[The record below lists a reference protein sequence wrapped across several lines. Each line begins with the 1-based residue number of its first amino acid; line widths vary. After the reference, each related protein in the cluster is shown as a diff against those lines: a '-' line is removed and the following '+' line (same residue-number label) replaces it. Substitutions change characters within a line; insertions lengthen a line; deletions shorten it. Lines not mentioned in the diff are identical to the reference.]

1 MKTKE
6 EGKQFYLFI
15 NKLRLKRRCSLQQLC
30 EGLCTSQEA
39 SYLESGKRLLNKL
52 LQDAIVE
59 RLGIGAEDYEHF
71 LGYME
76 YDRWEARQ
84 RILHN
89 ITFEQGERAKGLL
102 MEYCAKYVEDSGTEK
117 RLEKQF
123 YLSMLA
129 QIRRYDGASEEELR
143 LLFEEAIRLT
153 VPALEHKSISQ
164 QILSLKELNLI
175 LEAEQYREGG
185 ERLSR
190 YREVVEYIEG
200 AGMDGRGMA
209 KIYPKAVFFLCRSRI
224 AARGVQ
230 PLSVSDTT
238 MLLRYCNC
246 AVDVLRSNYRMYF
259 LWELLDMRV
268 QLLEQLAEWFKSSG
282 EPEKADSLGV
292 FYQENIEW
300 KEMLEQI
307 YGEYQVPKETFEY
320 CYLYVMKGVYCIND
334 VIRIRRLMLGMKLG
348 ELCDGI
354 CDRKTL
360 RRLERRETMPQKAI
374 VERLFERLGLSGELT
389 RTELITDDP
398 DARRLMEQMRGLEN
412 DRQWEAAED
421 LLKQIKTRVSMDI
434 RSNRQALMRGDII
447 LHWKKG
453 EFGNDEFC
461 RQMRGVLELTI
472 PFRAFLME
480 GEKYLTHEEQY
491 CAQNLYTT

>member
-117 RLEKQF
+117 RLE
-123 YLSMLA
+123 
-129 QIRRYDGASEEELR
+129 
-143 LLFEEAIRLT
+143 
-153 VPALEHKSISQ
+153 HKSISQ

-209 KIYPKAVFFLCRSRI
+209 KIYPKAVFFLCRCRI
-224 AARGVQ
+224 AARGYSRY
-230 PLSVSDTT
+230 LS
-238 MLLRYCNC
+238 L
-246 AVDVLRSNYRMYF
+246 
-259 LWELLDMRV
+259 
-268 QLLEQLAEWFKSSG
+268 
-282 EPEKADSLGV
+282 
-292 FYQENIEW
+292 
-300 KEMLEQI
+300 
-307 YGEYQVPKETFEY
+307 
-320 CYLYVMKGVYCIND
+320 
-334 VIRIRRLMLGMKLG
+334 IRQ
-348 ELCDGI
+348 C
-354 CDRKTL
+354 
-360 RRLERRETMPQKAI
+360 
-374 VERLFERLGLSGELT
+374 S
-389 RTELITDDP
+389 
-398 DARRLMEQMRGLEN
+398 
-412 DRQWEAAED
+412 
-421 LLKQIKTRVSMDI
+421 
-434 RSNRQALMRGDII
+434 
-447 LHWKKG
+447 
-453 EFGNDEFC
+453 
-461 RQMRGVLELTI
+461 
-472 PFRAFLME
+472 
-480 GEKYLTHEEQY
+480 
-491 CAQNLYTT
+491 

>member
-1 MKTKE
+1 
-6 EGKQFYLFI
+6 
-15 NKLRLKRRCSLQQLC
+15 
-30 EGLCTSQEA
+30 
-39 SYLESGKRLLNKL
+39 
-52 LQDAIVE
+52 
-59 RLGIGAEDYEHF
+59 
-71 LGYME
+71 
-76 YDRWEARQ
+76 
-84 RILHN
+84 
-89 ITFEQGERAKGLL
+89 
-102 MEYCAKYVEDSGTEK
+102 
-117 RLEKQF
+117 
-123 YLSMLA
+123 
-129 QIRRYDGASEEELR
+129 
-143 LLFEEAIRLT
+143 
-153 VPALEHKSISQ
+153 
-164 QILSLKELNLI
+164 
-175 LEAEQYREGG
+175 
-185 ERLSR
+185 
-190 YREVVEYIEG
+190 
-200 AGMDGRGMA
+200 
-209 KIYPKAVFFLCRSRI
+209 
-224 AARGVQ
+224 
-230 PLSVSDTT
+230 

-472 PFRAFLME
+472 PFRAFLMG